1 MPPLEDYKTDMPKRS
16 PVMTRW
22 ILLRLKNAML
32 LANLISN
39 LIGVAVIYLMTGTS
53 GRVLTEEMER
63 GVRTAD
69 MVFLP
74 MAFLIP
80 FLITVRYER
89 PIRGYWEKV
98 SLGLPPDEADTLE
111 ARKRLLNEPFF
122 LIGLDFAVWVTA
134 AAFYTALFWSMG
146 ADPKLLLDVVVLS
159 ILTGLITTT
168 VAFFVFEFVLQRRVI
183 PHLFPEG
190 GLWMTPGTL
199 RIRIRTRLTAFVVAC
214 NILPFISI
222 LSNIGYA
229 RRAPLEAEQV
239 LANLH
244 PAMVSQSLV
253 FMAVGIWLTFLVS
266 HNLTQPL
273 REIIQVL
280 RSVRSGVFDKKIRVT
295 SNDEIGYTGDVINEM
310 NEGLIERDF
319 IKTTFG
325 KYVSQE
331 IRDEILAG
339 RIPLD
344 GEMKTVT
351 VLFADLRNYTPMVEK
366 TAPKEV
372 VKLLNGYFKEMDE
385 AIRSHHGLVL
395 QYIGDEIEAV
405 FGAPVYREDHP
416 SLAVQAALEMEKRL
430 RDFNKE
436 VEGRG
441 FPPLAHGIGIHTGE
455 VVAANIGSPDR
466 LSYTL
471 VGDTVNLASRV
482 QDLNK
487 EMGTEI
493 LITEATRAGLRETLS
508 PKALPAVRVKGKA
521 QEIQIYTF
529 ST

>member
-1 MPPLEDYKTDMPKRS
+1 
-16 PVMTRW
+16 
-22 ILLRLKNAML
+22 ML

-39 LIGVAVIYLMTGTS
+39 LIGVAVIYLMAGTS

-63 GVRTAD
+63 WFRTAD
-69 MVFLP
+69 MIFLP
-74 MAFLIP
+74 TAFLIP

-98 SLGLPPDEADTLE
+98 YLGVPPDERDTLE

-122 LIGLDFAVWVTA
+122 LIGLDFAIWVTA
-134 AAFYTALFWSMG
+134 AALYTVLFWSMG
-146 ADPKLLLDVVVLS
+146 ADPKLLQDVVVLS

-183 PHLFPEG
+183 PHMFPEG

-199 RIRIRTRLTAFVVAC
+199 RIRISTRLAAFVVAC

-222 LSNIGYA
+222 LSNIWWA
-229 RRAPLEAEQV
+229 RRAPLDAEQL

-244 PAMVSQSLV
+244 PAMISQSMV
-253 FMAVGIWLTFLVS
+253 FIAVGIWLAFLVS

-280 RSVRSGVFDKKIRVT
+280 RSVRNGVFDKKVRVT

-310 NEGLIERDF
+310 NEGLMEREF

-325 KYVSQE
+325 KYVTQE

-344 GEMKTVT
+344 GEIKTVT
-351 VLFADLRNYTPMVEK
+351 VLFCDLRNYTPMAER
-366 TAPKEV
+366 TEPKEV
-372 VKLLNGYFKEMDE
+372 VKLLNGYFREMDE
-385 AIRSHHGLVL
+385 AVRSHHGLVL

-405 FGAPVYREDHP
+405 FGAPVYRKDH
-416 SLAVQAALEMEKRL
+416 STIAVRAALDMAKRL
-430 RDFNKE
+430 RDFNKAL
-436 VEGRG
+436 EGRG
-441 FPPLAHGIGIHTGE
+441 FPALAHGIGIHTGE

-466 LSYTL
+466 LSYAL

-493 LITEATRAGLRETLS
+493 LITEATRAGLSEPFPLK
-508 PKALPAVRVKGKA
+508 PLAPVRVKGRT
-521 QEIQIYTF
+521 QEIRIYTVKP
-529 ST
+529 